1 MTVFFL
7 EWKQVRRVTA
17 MRIKNLRVD
26 SLKVEIHP
34 DRASAARAAAKA
46 AAKAMLALLESKT
59 VPGVIFATGASQ
71 LAMLESL
78 TGMADLSWSRICGF
92 HLDEYAGIPTTHP
105 ASFRHYLRRNLTE
118 RVSLREFHEIE
129 GDADD
134 LARVCRD
141 YAAKLTAQAPQ
152 LCLLGIGEN
161 GHLAFNDPGEADFED
176 SEDVKIVR
184 LDAICRQQQAAE
196 GWFRTVDEVPERA
209 ITLTIPAILRVPQL
223 IVSVPGS
230 RKAAIVRRT
239 VLDAIS
245 PACPATILRRHPDTT
260 IYLDRESASEL
271 KDLL

>member
-1 MTVFFL
+1 M
-7 EWKQVRRVTA
+7 
-17 MRIKNLRVD
+17 D
-26 SLKVEIHP
+26 SLKIEIHP
-34 DRASAARAAAKA
+34 DRASAAREAAQA

-59 VPGVIFATGASQ
+59 ALGVIFATGASQ

-118 RVSLREFHEIE
+118 RVSLRELHEIE
-129 GDADD
+129 GDADN

-141 YAAKLTAQAPQ
+141 YAAKLTALAPQ

-176 SEDVKIVR
+176 LEDVKIVL
-184 LDAICRQQQAAE
+184 LDAICRQQAAE

-209 ITLTIPAILRVPQL
+209 ITLTIPAIMRVPQL

-239 VLDAIS
+239 LLDPIS

-260 IYLDRESASEL
+260 IYLDRESAAEL
-271 KDLL
+271 KELL